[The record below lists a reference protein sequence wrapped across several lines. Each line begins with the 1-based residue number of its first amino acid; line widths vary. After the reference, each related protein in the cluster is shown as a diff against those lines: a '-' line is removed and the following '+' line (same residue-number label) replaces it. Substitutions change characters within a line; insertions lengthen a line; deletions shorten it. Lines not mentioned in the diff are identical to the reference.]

1 MKKLI
6 LLFCSILLTFSISAQ
21 NWNQIGN
28 DIDGEAA
35 GDNSGRSVST
45 SADGYTVAIGAP
57 FNDGSANSSG
67 QVRVYNY
74 NGTSWSQVG
83 QDIDGEAQGDDS
95 GYSSISLSNDGNI
108 LAIGAHNNDG
118 NGSNSGIF

>member
-6 LLFCSILLTFSISAQ
+6 LLFYSILLTFSISAQ

-45 SADGYTVAIGAP
+45 SADGYTVAIG
-57 FNDGSANSSG
+57 
-67 QVRVYNY
+67 
-74 NGTSWSQVG
+74 
-83 QDIDGEAQGDDS
+83 
-95 GYSSISLSNDGNI
+95 
-108 LAIGAHNNDG
+108 
-118 NGSNSGIF
+118 